1 VDSLNLSNKSPEN
14 IEFMIEEIKNKLRV
28 VNAAAIKPSHFN
40 DEQYEDLKD
49 IYDMVMRK
57 NTFSIS
63 EMEAIVTELGSLR
76 KSGE

>member
-1 VDSLNLSNKSPEN
+1 MDLSNKSPEN

-49 IYDMVMRK
+49 IYDMVMKK

-76 KSGE
+76 KSEE